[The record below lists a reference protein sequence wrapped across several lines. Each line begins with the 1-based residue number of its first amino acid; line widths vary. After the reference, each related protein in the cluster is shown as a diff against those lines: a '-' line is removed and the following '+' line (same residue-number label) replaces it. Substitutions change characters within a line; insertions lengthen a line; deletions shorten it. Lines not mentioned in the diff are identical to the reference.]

1 MILISLQL
9 YFNLK
14 SSPCEVG
21 LKLTADNFSPT
32 GGSMNRAG
40 QSFYVRAIL
49 KRGKLLNSQ
58 FVQQRWWHKRWSGG
72 NTSER
77 AGLESRDK
85 LGFFIWNAVN
95 QFLLHIFKEVSLE
108 DKYPL
113 FTFSISN
120 HWHRKTLWI
129 KNKELTAFFAK
140 QNKEQRAF

>member
-1 MILISLQL
+1 MELLLKTTLDYILLFHMVDIMCEMLLTIMTLMYMWTMYLTKKNQGSNILVTPRQMILISLQL

-85 LGFFIWNAVN
+85 LGFFI
-95 QFLLHIFKEVSLE
+95 
-108 DKYPL
+108 
-113 FTFSISN
+113 
-120 HWHRKTLWI
+120 
-129 KNKELTAFFAK
+129 
-140 QNKEQRAF
+140 